1 MPENMKK
8 KNRHFS
14 EIENHPKIIAY
25 LRQADKQMEAIGFTE
40 HGIKHAQIV
49 AERAMD
55 IISLLG
61 YNKREAE
68 LSAISGYLHDVGNMV
83 SRISHEMSGSLISLR
98 ILEELDLSGEE
109 IAQICGAIGNHEET
123 SGEPVS
129 NICAALIIA
138 DKSDVRRS
146 RVKSTKTLS
155 VDIHDRINYSVE
167 MSALKVEKSKKIIT
181 LDLKINTKIAP
192 VMEYFEIFL
201 HRMIA
206 SRKAA
211 KYLGCDFKL
220 IINKYKFL

>member
-1 MPENMKK
+1 MSMPKNMRKRKTLLEIKK
-8 KNRHFS
+8 Y
-14 EIENHPKIIAY
+14 PKIVAY
-25 LRQADKQMEAIGFTE
+25 LNQADKHMEAIGFTE
-40 HGIKHAQIV
+40 HGTKHAQIV
-49 AERAMD
+49 SKRAQE
-55 IISLLG
+55 IISTLG
-61 YNKREAE
+61 YSKKDAE
-68 LSAISGYLHDVGNMV
+68 LAAVSGYLHDIGNIV
-83 SRISHEMSGSLISLR
+83 SRSNHEISGALISMR
-98 ILEELDLSGEE
+98 ILEELNFHPEE
-109 IAQICGAIGNHEET
+109 IAQICGAIGNHEEET
-123 SGEPVS
+123 GEPV
-129 NICAALIIA
+129 NPLCAALIIA

-167 MSALKVEKSKKIIT
+167 DSTLNVISGKIT

-220 IINKYKFL
+220 IINDYKFL

>member
-8 KNRHFS
+8 KSHLS
-14 EIENHPKIIAY
+14 ELKNHPKVIAY
-25 LRQADKQMEAIGFTE
+25 LHQADKQMEAIGFTE
-40 HGIKHAQIV
+40 HGKIHAQIV
-49 AERAMD
+49 SQHARD

-61 YNKREAE
+61 HSKREAE

-83 SRISHEMSGSLISLR
+83 SRLNHEMSGSLISMR
-98 ILEELDLSGEE
+98 ILEELNIPGEE

-129 NICAALIIA
+129 NICAALIIS

-167 MSALKVEKSKKIIT
+167 KSILKVEKKIIT

-201 HRMIA
+201 QRMIV

-220 IINKYKFL
+220 IINNYKFL